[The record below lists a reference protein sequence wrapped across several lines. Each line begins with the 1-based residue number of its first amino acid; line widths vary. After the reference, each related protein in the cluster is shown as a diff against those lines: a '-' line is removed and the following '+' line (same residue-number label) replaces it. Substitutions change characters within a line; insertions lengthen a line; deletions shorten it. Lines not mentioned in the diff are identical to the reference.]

1 MLKGID
7 PRLNADVLYALRAMG
22 HGDYLVLA
30 DTNFPS
36 DSVAR
41 ETRIHRL
48 LRMENLTSAQAAEAI
63 LSVMPLDTFI
73 DDAAMRMEIVGKPKE
88 IPPVQK
94 EVQKAIDKAEGK
106 SWPLVSIERFAFYER
121 AKKAYCVIQTGERRF
136 YGCFVFT
143 KGVIPPDAK

>member
-22 HGDYLVLA
+22 HGDYLVLS

-36 DSVAR
+36 DSVAK
-41 ETRIHRL
+41 ETRFRRL

-73 DDAAMRMEIVGKPKE
+73 DNAAERMEIVGKPKE

-94 EVQKAIDKAEGK
+94 EVQKVIDKAEGK
-106 SWPLVSIERFAFYER
+106 SWPLKSIERFAFYER

-136 YGCFVFT
+136 YGCFVLT

>member
-22 HGDYLVLA
+22 HGDYLVLS

-41 ETRIHRL
+41 ETKIRRL
-48 LRMENLTSAQAAEAI
+48 LRMENLTSAEAAEAI

-73 DDAAMRMEIVGKPKE
+73 DDAAARMEVVGKPKE
-88 IPPVQK
+88 VPAVQK
-94 EVQKAIDKAEGK
+94 EVQKAINAAEGK
-106 SWPLVSIERFAFYER
+106 SWPMASIERFAFYDK

-136 YGCFVFT
+136 YGCFIFT